1 MSAYHTVTL
10 GKARVRVRVV
20 GETWRVVAVYV
31 LEEDGPVGLMGLEA
45 DRHVAGKREEIAAL
59 LREAGHIPEERA

>member
-1 MSAYHTVTL
+1 VYIIYHTVTL

-20 GETWRVVAVYV
+20 GETWRVVAVV
-31 LEEDGPVGLMGLEA
+31 VGRVGLGGLEA
-45 DRHVAGKREEIAAL
+45 ERHVAGKREEIAAL

>member
-20 GETWRVVAVYV
+20 GETWRVVTV
-31 LEEDGPVGLMGLEA
+31 EDGPVGLMGLEA
-45 DRHVAGKREEIAAL
+45 ERHVAGKREEIAAL

>member
-1 MSAYHTVTL
+1 MEQVSAYHTVTL

-20 GETWRVVAVYV
+20 GETWRVVTV
-31 LEEDGPVGLMGLEA
+31 EDGPVGLMGLEA
-45 DRHVAGKREEIAAL
+45 ERHVAGKREEIAAL